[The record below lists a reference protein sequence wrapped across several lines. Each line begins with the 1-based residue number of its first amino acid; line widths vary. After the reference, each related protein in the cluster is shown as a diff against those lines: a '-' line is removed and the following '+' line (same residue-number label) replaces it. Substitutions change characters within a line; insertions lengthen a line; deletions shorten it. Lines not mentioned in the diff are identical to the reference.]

1 VNVGQFQIVVGGI
14 VAVLGALGAL
24 IPLVIKL
31 IGAVKSGT
39 VSTEATRVE
48 LAANTATTEHTA
60 HLVNNKS
67 DEDALWRQ
75 ELMDTLKT
83 HGIAL
88 PANPATA
95 AAKHRIQQAADD
107 SARAR
112 GVANPDA

>member
-1 VNVGQFQIVVGGI
+1 VNVGQFQVVVGGI

-39 VSTEATRVE
+39 ISTEATRVE
-48 LAANTATTEHTA
+48 LAANTKTTEHTA

-67 DEDALWRQ
+67 DEDALWR
-75 ELMDTLKT
+75 EALMTTLKS

-88 PANPATA
+88 PVNPATA
-95 AAKHRIQQAADD
+95 AAKHRIEKSADD

-112 GVANPDA
+112 GDVPPHA